1 MCCRLE
7 FNDYLSR
14 SDLGFGESSFFWGE
28 KIISPYA
35 DQLQIII
42 RVLFLCTLEQIR
54 FVACL
59 LSVGTELSPEI

>member
-14 SDLGFGESSFFWGE
+14 SDLGFGESSFFGGE
-28 KIISPYA
+28 KITSLIS

-42 RVLFLCTLEQIR
+42 RVLFLCALEKIR

-59 LSVGTELSPEI
+59 LGVGTELSPEI